1 MRVHTFFG
9 LLILSLAL
17 GGAGAVAMKK
27 LLSWRALPSAPC
39 SSVIE
44 NGDFVGDDMQR
55 YAFNGTVTFWL
66 DERMISIFGVT
77 ESAQQGKKKVR
88 RVLHMDRVSKSGR
101 VVAGKV
107 DAVKLS
113 PSDDIGGRSALFS
126 ARDESINLVFRRIRA
141 KMYLV
146 TINDNWIMMC
156 EEK

>member
-1 MRVHTFFG
+1 MRVHTFFS
-9 LLILSLAL
+9 LLIVSLVL
-17 GGAGAVAMKK
+17 GTAGAVAVKK
-27 LLSWRALPSAPC
+27 LLSWHALPSAPC

-55 YAFNGTVTFWL
+55 YRFNGTVTFWL

-77 ESAQQGKKKVR
+77 DSPLQGKKKVR
-88 RVLHMDRVSKSGR
+88 RVLQLDQLNKSGH
-101 VVAGKV
+101 VAVGKV
-107 DAVKLS
+107 GAVTLS

-126 ARDESINLVFRRIRA
+126 ARDESINLVFRRIRS